1 MFDRLLIAVDGSDC
15 ARRAAKYGLELAARY
30 DAAVDVVAVY
40 GGDAAAGETIL
51 DEIATM
57 ADDAGVP
64 VETNLLSGKPARSIV
79 DRAADRGVDLIVVG
93 RRGRTGVRERL
104 LGSIT
109 ERVLRRSG
117 PPVLTVPGGDIGD
130 DTGATYDGVLVT
142 TDGSDIAADAGPYAA
157 AVANRFETALH
168 VLNAVDVRT
177 EAGVFDAGGVD
188 HEYVERLETEGER
201 AIDDLLA
208 ALDTTGIDVRE
219 AVIRGH
225 APDVIADYV
234 DDNDIDLVVMSSEGQ
249 SNLAGQ
255 QLGTVA
261 GRVLR
266 TVDRPV
272 LVATED

>member
-40 GGDAAAGETIL
+40 GGDSAEGRSFLDDIAEMATDMGVAVDTDIL
-51 DEIATM
+51 A
-57 ADDAGVP
+57 
-64 VETNLLSGKPARSIV
+64 GKPAGSIAR
-79 DRAADRGVDLIVVG
+79 RADERGADLVVMG
-93 RRGRTGVRERL
+93 RRGRSGVKDRL
-104 LGSIT
+104 LGSVT
-109 ERVLRRSG
+109 ERVLRRVG
-117 PPVLTVPGGDIGD
+117 PPVLTVPSNGIEA
-130 DTGATYDGVLVT
+130 DTGTDYADVLVT
-142 TDGSDIAADAGPYAA
+142 TDGSDLAEKAGPYAA
-157 AVANRFETALH
+157 DVVRRFEATLH
-168 VLNAVDVRT
+168 VLSAVDLQA

-188 HEYVERLETEGER
+188 QEYIERLEDRAGE
-201 AIDDLLA
+201 AVDGLVASPGMAD
-208 ALDTTGIDVRE
+208 LDTRE

-225 APDVIADYV
+225 APDVIAEHAGE
-234 DDNDIDLVVMSSEGQ
+234 NDIDLIVMSSEGQ

-272 LVATED
+272 LVVTED